1 MNSLATGRWKEGVIP
16 VMTREEEPV
25 PPPAQELEV
34 MRLIA
39 SGLKDYVIARRLEVS
54 VVTVRRRA
62 QSFRRRVGA
71 STRSEAVAIAA
82 ARGWLESAGESD

>member
-1 MNSLATGRWKEGVIP
+1 MPTVGDERA
-16 VMTREEEPV
+16 V
-25 PPPAQELEV
+25 PPDQELEV
-34 MRLIA
+34 IRLIA

-71 STRSEAVAIAA
+71 STRSESIAIAA
-82 ARGWLESAGESD
+82 ARGWLQEQR